1 MTIRPLLARAARG
14 FPSAT
19 APRTQAPVG
28 FPLGKALISAI
39 AGVPPL
45 GAFAADW
52 NETHIYNPNWPPHA
66 KFHNA
71 QTMVSAVLLPALS
84 LWQLWGRRPAEQR
97 SALRLGA
104 LLAAT
109 YYLTQAPAILFP
121 GAAVVDP
128 EFEDTLPTLF
138 GVKLNVLYGQVLLY
152 PVLALGYALES
163 RRLRRAGR

>member
-1 MTIRPLLARAARG
+1 MTIRPLLARAAHG

-39 AGVPPL
+39 AGVTPL

-71 QTMVSAVLLPALS
+71 QTMVSAVLLPALA
-84 LWQLWGRRPAEQR
+84 LWQLWGRRPADR

-109 YYLTQAPAILFP
+109 YYLTQAPAILLP

-128 EFEDTLPTLF
+128 EFEDTLPTLL